1 MPRAAS
7 SGAPRTLMPSA
18 PDAVVPVVAEAL
30 GDAADPDPD
39 PVPVPAVPELTSAIT
54 LPDPKVLVII
64 GVNVLVDVV
73 LEVEP
78 VPVVVLVAA
87 SVALAAVWNAVKDLS
102 AVGLTAKTMP
112 LPQWATGLQSS
123 TSGRHGHPK
132 AGIRTSSGHSRT
144 RAGSCH

>member
-1 MPRAAS
+1 
-7 SGAPRTLMPSA
+7 MPSA

-39 PVPVPAVPELTSAIT
+39 PVPVPV
-54 LPDPKVLVII
+54 
-64 GVNVLVDVV
+64 VDVV
-73 LEVEP
+73 LDVEP

-112 LPQWATGLQSS
+112 LPQWATGVVWPQ
-123 TSGRHGHPK
+123 
-132 AGIRTSSGHSRT
+132 
-144 RAGSCH
+144 